1 MRRWLQSPK
10 ESEVEGEPTIPVKPT
25 QLVKTAIITPQKGKQ
40 LRHKSNYLQLIV
52 LSSDDGTPDD
62 STANDTDPVIRNRRQ
77 ISGGR
82 RQITDLSSSPLKIE
96 NAQPTL
102 VLKVT
107 KSDYGKL
114 VTICVNGE
122 MSLGDIVNLGWKDSP
137 TRGARLATG
146 LFSSDKRRPG
156 PWDEEAWARIVAT
169 AARALG
175 PPTWRAG
182 V

>member
-1 MRRWLQSPK
+1 M
-10 ESEVEGEPTIPVKPT
+10 
-25 QLVKTAIITPQKGKQ
+25 
-40 LRHKSNYLQLIV
+40 
-52 LSSDDGTPDD
+52 
-62 STANDTDPVIRNRRQ
+62 IRNRRQ

-82 RQITDLSSSPLKIE
+82 RPITDLSSFALRIE
-96 NAQPTL
+96 DAQPTL

-107 KSDYGKL
+107 ESDYGEL
-114 VTICVNGE
+114 VTIRVNGE

-146 LFSSDKRRPG
+146 LFSSDKRWPG